1 METNRKLGMSG
12 LRAMRSAP
20 NGVVAV
26 SAPVLREAIVHAM
39 KAANAHLPPSA
50 TAPDPKVPVTSV
62 VQTAAVVLKKAHLLA
77 TWPRNPCKPMV
88 NPPSNRST
96 PR

>member
-1 METNRKLGMSG
+1 MSG
-12 LRAMRSAP
+12 LRAMRSAM

-26 SAPVLREAIVHAM
+26 SVPVLREAIVHAM

-96 PR
+96 TR